1 MLPFGG
7 GIFLQQFG
15 HLDFFGFFKSMK
27 KNIVSIQFNNYCFA
41 PTLFPSLMV
50 ILLFPILVYLGFW
63 QIHRGN
69 IKNQIQ
75 TTFSHRSISTPLDL
89 NQEKKIDLE
98 KNYFPGIM
106 QGHFDNQHTFLLENK
121 IYLHKIGYEILTPF
135 ILKDKQQAILVN
147 RGWIPQGI
155 DRKQIPKIPS
165 WDNELMIHGLIV
177 FPNKTF
183 SFKQKDVHVWPKR
196 ILSINPNFLE
206 KNNFQS
212 FIVIINTKQDYSFT
226 PLWQPISLQA
236 SRHYA
241 YAFQWLALSLTLLI
255 AFFSTHI
262 RRL

>member
-1 MLPFGG
+1 M
-7 GIFLQQFG
+7 I
-15 HLDFFGFFKSMK
+15 
-27 KNIVSIQFNNYCFA
+27 SIRFNQYCFEPRLI
-41 PTLFPSLMV
+41 PTLIVIFFFPL
-50 ILLFPILVYLGFW
+50 LVYLGFW
-63 QIHRGN
+63 QIHRGD

-75 TTFSHRSISTPLDL
+75 KIFYQRSLSTPIDL
-89 NQEKKIDLE
+89 NQAKNIDLE

-121 IYLHKIGYEILTPF
+121 IYLHKIGYEVLTPF
-135 ILKDKQQAILVN
+135 ILKDRKKIILVN

-155 DRKQIPKIPS
+155 DRKQIPDIPFFK
-165 WDNELMIHGLIV
+165 NGLKIHGLIV

-183 SFKQKDVHVWPKR
+183 SLKQKDTQKWPKR
-196 ILSINPNFLE
+196 ILSVNPNFLE
-206 KNNFQS
+206 KNNFQP
-212 FIVIINTKQDYSFT
+212 FILIINTKQDYSFT
-226 PLWQPISLQA
+226 PIWQPISLQA